1 MNTIQV
7 MYGEREVGRIK
18 NESGV
23 LYFAYSKEWLNDGF
37 SISPRSLPL
46 EDKVF
51 SQTNGRF
58 GGLFGVFSDSL
69 PDGWG
74 TYTAIRALR
83 KRGISY
89 LDLDQL
95 EKLSLIGE
103 DGLGAL
109 RYLPPSDAWN
119 DPQERDLDT
128 ICKECMSLVED
139 EKDVDLDDIFRRAGS
154 TGGAR
159 PKVNYTI
166 DGEGWIVKF
175 RERRDPEWI
184 GRMEYEYNR
193 AAAACGITVPESRL
207 IPSGI
212 CEGYFASRRF
222 DRDGGRRIHMI
233 TLGGLLEVPRDM
245 PLLDYHS
252 FLQATGFITKSQEE
266 VVKAF
271 RLACFNILSRNMDD
285 HSKNF
290 AYLYLPEK
298 GGYVLSPA
306 FDLTRTPGMGEHHM
320 TCMGNPLPGRK
331 ELSELADAMRIPKNR
346 AEGIIADTEETV
358 SELLGDWIQN

>member
-7 MYGEREVGRIK
+7 MYGKREVGRIK
-18 NESGV
+18 NESDI

-58 GGLFGVFSDSL
+58 GGLFGVFADSL

-74 TYTAIRALR
+74 TYTAIRALS

-89 LDLDQL
+89 LDLDPL

-109 RYLPPSDAWN
+109 IYLPPNDAWN

-128 ICKECMSLVED
+128 ICRECMSLVDD

-166 DGEGWIVKF
+166 DGKEWIVKF

-193 AAAACGITVPESRL
+193 AAEACGITVPESRL

-290 AYLYLPEK
+290 AYLYSEEY

-306 FDLTRTPGMGEHHM
+306 YDLTRTFNQKEHEM
-320 TCMGNPLPGRK
+320 TCMGEGNPDKNDL
-331 ELSELADAMRIPKNR
+331 LALADKVRIPKR
-346 AEGIIADTEETV
+346 TAAEIIEMTENTV
-358 SELLGDWIQN
+358 KDRLSEWL

>member
-7 MYGEREVGRIK
+7 MYGKREVGRIK
-18 NESGV
+18 NESGI

-58 GGLFGVFSDSL
+58 GGLFGVFADSL

-89 LDLDQL
+89 LDLDPL

-119 DPQERDLDT
+119 DPQEKDLDT
-128 ICKECMSLVED
+128 ICRECMSLIED

-166 DGEGWIVKF
+166 DGEEWIVKF

-193 AAAACGITVPESRL
+193 AAEACGITVPESRL

-290 AYLYLPEK
+290 AYLYSEEC

-306 FDLTRTPGMGEHHM
+306 YDLTRTINQKEHEM
-320 TCMGNPLPGRK
+320 TCMGEGNPDKNDL
-331 ELSELADAMRIPKNR
+331 LALADKVRIPKR
-346 AEGIIADTEETV
+346 TAAEIIEMTENTV
-358 SELLGDWIQN
+358 KDRLSEWL